1 MQRRQILQSTLALAG
16 AILTGRASRVRA
28 LSQLGSDAIEAPVEF
43 PSGFR
48 WGAAS
53 SSYQTEGAVHEDGRG
68 ESVWDRFSHTPGVV
82 KNGDNGDI
90 ACDSYH
96 RYKEDAALMR
106 QLNLNAYR
114 YSIAWPRIQPN
125 GSGPPNQKG
134 LDHYKRVTDAIL
146 EANVRPLVTLYHWD
160 IPQALVDK
168 GGWANRDMVARFTEY
183 AGIMAHALADR
194 VGQWGLFNEHKAATG
209 FGYLPLYNE
218 PCGNDPY
225 KFLKATHVINLAQGE
240 SFRLLKSISPA
251 LRVGSMYDL
260 SPMYPASDSVADQ
273 AAAERFHRLQN
284 LWFLKTPLTGQYPEG
299 VLPPERMHELLGFRD
314 GDEAR
319 VRAELD
325 YIGVNYY
332 SRFFVHDAP
341 EFQSIPGLNAR
352 PVWGATEARDR
363 TDYGWEVYPQGLY
376 EILHTIAREIGHR
389 SIEVTENGAAYNT
402 APDASG
408 RISDVKRVEFLRSH
422 LRQVARAIKDGL
434 PIESYY
440 CWSLMDNFEWTAGY
454 SQRFGL
460 VYVDYAANCKRTIKE
475 SGHWYARTAAANKL
489 V

>member
-1 MQRRQILQSTLALAG
+1 M
-16 AILTGRASRVRA
+16 
-28 LSQLGSDAIEAPVEF
+28 PVEF
-43 PSGFR
+43 PRGFR

-96 RYKEDAALMR
+96 RYKEDAALLR
-106 QLNLNAYR
+106 RLNLNAYR

-125 GSGPPNQKG
+125 GSGPANQKG

-183 AGIMAHALADR
+183 TGIMAHALADR

-240 SFRLLKSISPA
+240 SFRLLKSINPA
-251 LRVGSMYDL
+251 LRVGSMYDV
-260 SPMYPASDSVADQ
+260 SPMYPASDSVADRD
-273 AAAERFHRLQN
+273 AAERFHRLQN
-284 LWFLKTPLTGQYPEG
+284 LWFLKPPLTGQYPEG
-299 VLPPERMHELLGFRD
+299 VLPPGRMHDLLGFRD
-314 GDEAR
+314 GDETR

-352 PVWGATEARDR
+352 PVWGAIDARDR
-363 TDYGWEVYPQGLY
+363 TDYGWEIYPQGLY
-376 EILHTIAREIGHR
+376 EILHTIAREAGRR

-402 APDASG
+402 EPDASG
-408 RISDVKRVEFLRSH
+408 RISDLKRIEFLRSH
-422 LRQVARAIKDGL
+422 LRQLARAINDGL
-434 PIESYY
+434 PIEGYY

-460 VYVDYAANCKRTIKE
+460 VYVDYADNCKRTIKE
-475 SGHWYARTAAANKL
+475 SGHWYAKMAAANKL